1 MNFLKCE
8 TTIPDKRTRIS
19 YVLRPINEGRDKYW
33 HGGGGGG
40 LVALSQSHS
49 ERDSSGNCQLWDVMT
64 CQITEY
70 ISNISIAAS

>member
-1 MNFLKCE
+1 MKE
-8 TTIPDKRTRIS
+8 E
-19 YVLRPINEGRDKYW
+19 INIGMV
-33 HGGGGGG
+33 GVGGG